1 MKKEEF
7 IKGMTLLGVAYNK
20 GFTEEEISIWYQ
32 MLGDNTEEDFSKA
45 VQDLIKTE
53 TYLPSIAHFTKQI
66 AKYKTSD
73 IPSAEDEW
81 QEVLSTVR
89 SYGSYKET
97 EALESLNPYTRKIVG
112 YIGYYR
118 ICTSTPEE
126 QVWNKKN
133 FIEEYNSLKDK
144 FTTELQLD
152 NKEVNLLNG

>member
-81 QEVLSTVR
+81 QEVLNAVR
-89 SYGSYKET
+89 HYGSYKET
-97 EALESLNPYTRKIVG
+97 EALKSLNPYTSKITQL
-112 YIGYYR
+112 IGYYR
-118 ICTSTPEE
+118 ICTSNQE
-126 QVWNKKN
+126 QQIWNKKE
-133 FIEEYNSLKDK
+133 FIDEYNSLKDEYI
-144 FTTELQLD
+144 TDLQIGT
-152 NKEVNLLNG
+152 KGVNLLNE

>member
-1 MKKEEF
+1 MNKQDFLE
-7 IKGMTLLGVAYNK
+7 GMTILGVAYNK
-20 GFTEEEISIWYQ
+20 EFTEEQISVWYQ
-32 MLGDNTEEDFSKA
+32 MLGGYTKQEFKNAIQEI
-45 VQDLIKTE
+45 IKTE
-53 TYLPSIAHFTKQI
+53 EYLPSIAHITKAI
-66 AKYKTSD
+66 AKQKTSD

-81 QEVLSTVR
+81 QEVLKAVR
-89 SYGSYKET
+89 GYGSYRET